1 MWKKAKVVAVNYDG
15 TYDLQ
20 FEMNHGPYRE
30 QRMKGLKGRPTLSL
44 RREEQFKGYAA
55 DHMPASWHGKERL
68 AKRKAILLHRMCID
82 ISVDALSDAFRSFRG

>member
-30 QRMKGLKGRPTLSL
+30 QRMKGLKGKPTLSL

-55 DHMPASWHGKERL
+55 DHMPVPRKKESPSEESFSV
-68 AKRKAILLHRMCID
+68 CEGCTW
-82 ISVDALSDAFRSFRG
+82 IS